1 MYDLSCISAS
11 FSSKVQFLRISFYYR
26 LTGRDVYVE
35 DRLFA
40 TLDTSLHIYR
50 LPSGFP
56 ILLADTIGFIS
67 NLPTQLLA
75 SFQATLSHVANA
87 VS

>member
-1 MYDLSCISAS
+1 MIL
-11 FSSKVQFLRISFYYR
+11 FR
-26 LTGRDVYVE
+26 LTKRDIYVE

-40 TLDTSLHIYR
+40 TLDTSLHVFR
-50 LPSGFP
+50 LPSGLS

-75 SFQATLSHVANA
+75 SFQATLNHVANA
-87 VS
+87 VSFP